1 MSIQLIASDID
12 GTFLNDQRDFDHDR
26 FQAQLDEL
34 NRRHI
39 KFVVASGNQMAHCQ
53 EVFADVNGDMTFVAE
68 DGALT
73 MEQGKI
79 LDDNPLKPALLRDA
93 IDYLLTTPAFKDAK
107 IILSSQHRAFTNM
120 EKSGSDWSASAYFY
134 SQLTAVDHF
143 KDITDPIYKI
153 DTHWTNLEDVR
164 EQAAMLKRDLGGD
177 LGSVMSGFNGIDI
190 TMPHV
195 TKAYGLQQLQEL
207 WKVSMDETMAFGD
220 TQNDE
225 AMLKHARLGY
235 AMKNAEQEALDAT
248 DLITPLDNND
258 SGVLDMID
266 RVLSG
271 EIA

>member
-1 MSIQLIASDID
+1 
-12 GTFLNDQRDFDHDR
+12 
-26 FQAQLDEL
+26 
-34 NRRHI
+34 
-39 KFVVASGNQMAHCQ
+39 
-53 EVFADVNGDMTFVAE
+53 
-68 DGALT
+68 
-73 MEQGKI
+73 
-79 LDDNPLKPALLRDA
+79 
-93 IDYLLTTPAFKDAK
+93 
-107 IILSSQHRAFTNM
+107 
-120 EKSGSDWSASAYFY
+120 
-134 SQLTAVDHF
+134 TAVDHF

-207 WKVSMDETMAFGD
+207 WKVSMDETMVFGD

>member
-12 GTFLNDQRDFDHDR
+12 GTFLNDQHDFDHER
-26 FQAQLDEL
+26 FQTQLDEL

-53 EVFADVNGDMTFVAE
+53 DVFAGINGDMTFVAE

-73 MEQGKI
+73 MEQGRI
-79 LDDNPLKPALLRDA
+79 LDDNPLKPGLLKDA
-93 IDYLLTTPAFKDAK
+93 VEYLATTSEFKDAE

-120 EKSGSDWSASAYFY
+120 KMDNPEWPMSSYFY

-143 KDITDPIYKI
+143 NGITDSIYKI
-153 DTHWTNLEDVR
+153 DIHWADKDDVR
-164 EQAAMLKRDLGGD
+164 SQAAMLRRDLGDD
-177 LGSVMSGFNGIDI
+177 LGSVMSGLGGMDI
-190 TMPHV
+190 VMPHV
-195 TKAYGLQQLQEL
+195 TKAYGLQQLQNL

-225 AMLKHARLGY
+225 AMLQHARLGY
-235 AMKNAEQEALDAT
+235 AMKNAEPEALAAT
-248 DLITPLDNND
+248 DLVTPLDNNA
-258 SGVLDMID
+258 SGVMDMID

-271 EIA
+271 EIE

>member
-12 GTFLNDQRDFDHDR
+12 GTFLNDQRDFDHAR

-34 NRRHI
+34 NARQI

-53 EVFADVNGDMTFVAE
+53 EVFAGIHGDMTFVAE

-79 LDDNPLKPALLRDA
+79 LDQNPIQPALLKDA
-93 IDYLLTTPAFKDAK
+93 VDYLLTTPEFKEAEF
-107 IILSSQHRAFTNM
+107 ILSSDECAFTNM
-120 EKSGSDWSASAYFY
+120 TEDNPEWAQSAYFY
-134 SQLTAVDHF
+134 QNLTSVANF
-143 KDITDPIYKI
+143 NDIKLPIYKI
-153 DTHWTNLEDVR
+153 DTHWAEQRDVR
-164 EQAAMLKRDLGGD
+164 HQAEMIKRDLGAD
-177 LGSVMSGFNGIDI
+177 LGSVMSGFSGIDI

-195 TKAYGLQQLQEL
+195 TKAYGLQQLQNL
-207 WKVSMDETMAFGD
+207 WQISMDETMAFGD

-225 AMLKHARLGY
+225 AMLHHARLGY
-235 AMKNAEQEALDAT
+235 AMKNAEPEAIAAT
-248 DLITPLDNND
+248 KLVTPLTNNE

-271 EIA
+271 EIK